1 MCIMICAYAWTWT
14 HIPLALR
21 QSKSSMSLHIYKRT
35 HKTYTNFNYNMCL
48 FVRLPCSS
56 IPPMVKMNYDL
67 GSNGHVPLYSFQWN
81 KNLTVS
87 IPPSPPLPF
96 PLHPPFLCVHLP
108 PFDSFHPFRDAEY
121 LHSQDADWVFH
132 ISESISRGSNFSSN
146 DQCNAQTAISEMMS

>member
-67 GSNGHVPLYSFQWN
+67 GSNGHVPLYSFRWN

-87 IPPSPPLPF
+87 IPPPPS
-96 PLHPPFLCVHLP
+96 LP
-108 PFDSFHPFRDAEY
+108 PPPPAFYVFTFHPLILFTLSETQSTY
-121 LHSQDADWVFH
+121 THKMLTGFS